1 MAWFSEKKN
10 QKALLKGLT
19 SKDKKKRDQA
29 ARAFLELG
37 EEGTITLVGALRSQ
51 DEALRKIIS
60 QVLVRL
66 GAKSIPALRGALK
79 STAFSTQEKVVFVL
93 EKIQSPESLALILEA
108 LKSDKYQLQ
117 VRAANSLGKM
127 QHAEAIPHLLVALS
141 DSDPDVRIAVVLAL
155 GKFRNPQTYLNI
167 TDLLDDAEINVRVA
181 AVQTLGEIGAPE
193 TIPYV
198 VDALYD
204 SFWWYGRSDA
214 SQTLMT
220 VIASFGKA
228 ALDPLIE
235 AMNAKEPTVRRY
247 AIALLRPLKEAGTI
261 ETLEMAF
268 YDTNYDV
275 AESALGA
282 LLEFGEDILPILDKA
297 LSNPNQWIREKAVWG
312 LGEIGGE
319 RATSYL
325 LEMLGDEADAVRK
338 EAIRAL
344 AKLKDPRTLP
354 KLRALTLTLK
364 RDEKDIAKIA
374 RQAIAAIE
382 AP

>member
-29 ARAFLELG
+29 TRAFLELG
-37 EEGTITLVGALRSQ
+37 EEGTAILVDALGSQ
-51 DEALRKIIS
+51 DEALRKIVS

-66 GAKSIPALRGALK
+66 GIKSIPSLRGALK
-79 STAFSTQEKVVFVL
+79 STPLSTQEKVIFIL
-93 EKIQSPESLALILEA
+93 EKIQDPRSLALILEA
-108 LKSDKYQLQ
+108 LKSDNYELQ
-117 VRAANSLGKM
+117 VRAANSLGRIK
-127 QHAEAIPHLLVALS
+127 QAEAIPHLLVALS
-141 DSDPDVRIAVVLAL
+141 DSDPDVRIAVVIAL
-155 GKFRNPQTYLNI
+155 GKFRDPKTYLNI

-193 TIPYV
+193 TIPYI

-214 SQTLMT
+214 SETLMT

-228 ALDPLIE
+228 ALEPLIE
-235 AMNAKEPTVRRY
+235 AMNAKEPTVRRN
-247 AIALLRPLKEAGTI
+247 AIGLLRPLKEARII

-275 AESALGA
+275 AESALVA
-282 LLEFGEDILPILDKA
+282 LLEFGEDVLPILDKA
-297 LSNPNQWIREKAVWG
+297 LGSSNPWIREKSVWG
-312 LGEIGGE
+312 LGEIGSE
-319 RATSYL
+319 QATAYL
-325 LEMLGDEADAVRK
+325 LEMLEDEADAVRK
-338 EAIRAL
+338 EVIRSL
-344 AKLKDPRTLP
+344 TKIKDPRTLP
-354 KLRALTLTLK
+354 KLRALTLK
-364 RDEKDIAKIA
+364 RDEKEIAKLA